1 MTTTPVHD
9 LAPKQAYELLQKNP
23 RAVLIDVRSSMEFLF
38 VGHPK
43 GAIHVPWID
52 EPDWKI
58 NPHFASQVRQVM
70 LGGISAHEGQSS
82 APVVLICRSGKRS
95 LEAGEL
101 LIKEGFADIYHITEG
116 FEGELDETH
125 HRSTQGGWRFH
136 GLPWEQC

>member
-1 MTTTPVHD
+1 MTGTSVHD
-9 LAPKQAYELLQKNP
+9 LTPKQAFELLQKNP

-58 NPHFASQVRQVM
+58 NTHFASQVRQVM
-70 LGGISAHEGQSS
+70 LGGISSHEGKST

-101 LIKEGFADIYHITEG
+101 LVKEGFAEIFHVTEG
-116 FEGELDETH
+116 FEGDLDDTH
-125 HRSTQGGWRFH
+125 HRSTSAGWRYH

>member
-1 MTTTPVHD
+1 MTTIPVHD
-9 LAPKQAYELLQKNP
+9 LAPKQAAELLQKNP

-58 NPHFASQVRQVM
+58 NPHFTAQVRQVM
-70 LGGISAHEGQSS
+70 LGGISAHEGMSS

-101 LIKEGFADIYHITEG
+101 LIKEGFADIYHVTEG
-116 FEGELDETH
+116 FEGELDDTH
-125 HRSTQGGWRFH
+125 HRSTLGGWRYH